1 MPNFTG
7 KSGGGPSAMK
17 MYGKGKNPITMSKNP
32 VKKVD
37 EFEKI
42 PSKPAPKGI
51 DVHSKVSG
59 LMLESN
65 GKNVRQSMNIAGRTF
80 VNKRNNKER
89 TRDYIAKNQPKAV
102 VPKDMPEGKKK
113 RRTKRFEKKAM
124 KS

>member
-37 EFEKI
+37 EFEKV

-51 DVHSKVSG
+51 DTYSKVSG
-59 LMLESN
+59 LQLESN